1 MIAGPD
7 GSPYANGCFFFV
19 INLPSTYPR
28 IAPKVQ
34 FLTTGG
40 GRIRFNPNL
49 YNCGE
54 VCLSLPGTWQGPD
67 WISGEST
74 SLQVRRYNAN
84 IWPHT
89 IDAAIKS
96 HLSSTQKNNNTYPE
110 FEGGMV
116 KHFLEKRSLIE
127 KELLEDSRLMSQVQS
142 VLELFERLS
151 TREKEVRGGR
161 S

>member
-74 SLQVRRYNAN
+74 SLQVL
-84 IWPHT
+84 IS
-89 IDAAIKS
+89 I
-96 HLSSTQKNNNTYPE
+96 Q
-110 FEGGMV
+110 
-116 KHFLEKRSLIE
+116 SLILIPDPYFNE
-127 KELLEDSRLMSQVQS
+127 PG
-142 VLELFERLS
+142 FETS
-151 TREKEVRGGR
+151 
-161 S
+161 